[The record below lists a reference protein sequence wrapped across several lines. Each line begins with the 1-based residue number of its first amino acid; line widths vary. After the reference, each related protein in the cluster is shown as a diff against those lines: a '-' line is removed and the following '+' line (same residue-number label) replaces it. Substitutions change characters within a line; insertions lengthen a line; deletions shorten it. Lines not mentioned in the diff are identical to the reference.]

1 MRLLA
6 AYVKND
12 AETDLLE
19 VFQRKPQAGSPNE
32 TREDTER

>member
-12 AETDLLE
+12 AETAFLGD
-19 VFQRKPQAGSPNE
+19 FQGRPQAELPNE
-32 TREDTER
+32 TREDVER